1 MADFQSVSD
10 LPGGSMD
17 VHVRVHSVE
26 QFWSGTSMS
35 EGLMLDEL
43 TNRDRCSFGGTG
55 RLHAQPA

>member
-26 QFWSGTSMS
+26 QFWSG
-35 EGLMLDEL
+35 G
-43 TNRDRCSFGGTG
+43 
-55 RLHAQPA
+55 